1 MPGEKARKLAEE
13 MQAKFEK
20 ELQQAY
26 LRGYTAGFLAG
37 AHRHPRPEP
46 CTKNMPWVT
55 VKDFFQKLNE
65 EVDEFKEEVLRHF
78 SLKDPVTD
86 VWGGCTDEQDK
97 RRIAEEGA
105 DVSTVIASFCEQ
117 AGIGEQIR
125 DEEQEHV
132 NAHNHER
139 GRN

>member
-1 MPGEKARKLAEE
+1 MPETKARKLAEE

-26 LRGYTAGFLAG
+26 LRGYTVGFLEG
-37 AHRHPRPEP
+37 EHRHPRPEP